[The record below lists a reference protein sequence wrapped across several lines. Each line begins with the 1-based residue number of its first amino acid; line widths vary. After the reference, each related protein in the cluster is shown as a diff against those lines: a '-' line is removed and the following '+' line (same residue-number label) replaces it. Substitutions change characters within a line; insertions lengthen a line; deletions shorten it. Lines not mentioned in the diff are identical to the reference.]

1 MNTQV
6 SSSKFTYEASRKET
20 FLRRAMELGDQTP
33 VATRKVKKDLGG
45 LFHKLQN
52 LTCLGFVSKIIFNG
66 LLYTLLK
73 HCPYFRRSAS
83 LQRKS
88 LLGWM

>member
-66 LLYTLLK
+66 LLLK